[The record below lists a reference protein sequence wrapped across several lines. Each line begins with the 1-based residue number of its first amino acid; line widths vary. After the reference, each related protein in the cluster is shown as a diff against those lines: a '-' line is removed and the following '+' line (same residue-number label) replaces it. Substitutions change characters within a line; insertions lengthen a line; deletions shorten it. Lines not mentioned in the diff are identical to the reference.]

1 VHDRRRVREL
11 SRERVLPAEAIVFA
25 TPLYGYGVSGQLKT
39 FLIDYRLDTDRP
51 GSVWADAEER

>member
-1 VHDRRRVREL
+1 L
-11 SRERVLPAEAIVFA
+11 RERVLPAEAIVFA